1 MRILLIE
8 DHLRLAEAI
17 AEGLDREGFGVDM
30 FATGEDGEAAA
41 RTLSYDAIILDLG
54 LPDRDGLSVLKALR
68 ATGNSTPALIL
79 TARDGID
86 ARVSGLDSGADDY
99 LLKPFAMKELAAR
112 LRALLRRPGA
122 ILGAVLKAGN
132 VELDSVNRVVTVNGL
147 AASIP
152 RREFDVLELLMRR
165 AGQVVTRAAL
175 EEKTY
180 GLNYLVL
187 PNALEAAISRLRKHL
202 SGASAGVSILA
213 MRGVGY
219 LLTEGKS

>member
-8 DHLRLAEAI
+8 DHRRLAEAI
-17 AEGLDREGFGVDM
+17 AEGLDREGFGVDV
-30 FATGEDGEAAA
+30 FTTAGDGEAAA
-41 RTLSYDAIILDLG
+41 RTLCYDAIILDLG
-54 LPDRDGLSVLKALR
+54 LPDRDGLCLLKALR
-68 ATGNSTPALIL
+68 VAGSSTPVLIL

-86 ARVSGLDSGADDY
+86 ARVSGLDAGADDY
-99 LLKPFAMKELAAR
+99 LLKPFEMKELAAR

-122 ILGAVLKAGN
+122 VLGAVLKAGN
-132 VELDSVNRVVTVNGL
+132 VQLDSVGRVVTVNGL
-147 AASIP
+147 PTSIP

-165 AGQVVTRAAL
+165 AGQVVTRTAL

-180 GLNYLVL
+180 GLNDPVL
-187 PNALEAAISRLRKHL
+187 PNALEAAVSRLRKHL
-202 SGASAGVSILA
+202 PGASAGVSILA